1 MGEVPSDCDA
11 SGGPRHR
18 PGDPPRS
25 GTPVDAQRTSMT
37 RIRFHLIALAVY
49 SFLGVLLSHAGLKHM
64 PIHDH
69 SPGCSMAR
77 LWARSIFPLDAYWR
91 AHCTSYSLPVSTS

>member
-18 PGDPPRS
+18 PGDPPHS

-37 RIRFHLIALAVY
+37 GIRFHLIALAVY
-49 SFLGVLLSHAGLKHM
+49 SFLGVILSYAGWEHM

>member
-11 SGGPRHR
+11 SGGPRHQ

-25 GTPVDAQRTSMT
+25 GTPVNALRPSMT
-37 RIRFHLIALAVY
+37 GFRLHLLALAVY
-49 SFLGVLLSHAGLKHM
+49 SFLGVILSHAGLKHM

-69 SPGCSMAR
+69 LPGCSMAR
-77 LWARSIFPLDAYWR
+77 LWARSMFPLDAYQR
-91 AHCTSYSLPVSTS
+91 AHCTSCSLLVSMS